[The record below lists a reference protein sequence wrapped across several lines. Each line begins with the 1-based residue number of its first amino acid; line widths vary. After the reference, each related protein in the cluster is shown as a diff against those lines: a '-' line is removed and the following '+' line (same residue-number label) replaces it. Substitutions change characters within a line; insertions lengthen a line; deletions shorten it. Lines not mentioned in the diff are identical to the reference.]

1 MCKMSKN
8 RRKYLILKERQ
19 QDCCGNTAVV
29 ALAPEDNLLENLFEK
44 PTMHLLSFEFIHFY
58 YSFVC
63 IY

>member
-29 ALAPEDNLLENLFEK
+29 ELAP
-44 PTMHLLSFEFIHFY
+44 
-58 YSFVC
+58 
-63 IY
+63 